1 MKKVKIKKV
10 DDKPMVIHTKEKT
23 KIHSHHAKQAS
34 IKGNNVY
41 TVSKAPKIK
50 NSAIDYSDGKSYQ
63 SGADRI
69 KVKAR
74 KQYRKSTVHDA
85 DIRENGISR
94 FKRSIHESNA
104 SIKTKKTNLHIAGV
118 TAAKATTDQLEG
130 GSEVQQASAI
140 AYELSRPAV
149 GTASKGAELFKKQAI
164 AAKRRK
170 IKQVQAGKK
179 LAKHSA
185 KKAVTDASKKAAK
198 ETAKETA
205 KESAK
210 IAAKIS
216 AKAAGAA
223 AGTTVG
229 PEGTIVGYVVG
240 EAAGQLVGEK
250 LDQMDYKAAQRNRK
264 IKFFLD
270 KMKAENEQTDNL
282 PKLLKDL
289 AKRKAWMWVK
299 SVAPAIGIGF
309 LALVLIIFVAVIPV
323 VTTTTVLYNSPF
335 AILLPSLEEGDTVI
349 TVADGYVNDFK
360 SEVQTL
366 ADNHDGYDDGEVV
379 YVDYE
384 GTDANP
390 TNLYDIIA
398 VYMVKHGVGE
408 TATIVNDTTKGWIKA
423 VVDDMCSY
431 TTSSRT
437 ETSTDSDGNEVTT
450 TILVVNVSLKSY
462 RDMISVYGF
471 DADEVSM
478 LEELMSPNSL
488 EAMGYTGF
496 ESVGG
501 NPGVCSLTEEEINAI
516 LSGITDSTQK
526 QVLSYALH
534 RVGYPYSQDLRDTGN
549 YYDCSSLAYYSWKS
563 ACVDISFGGATTAA
577 AEAQGLEEAGK
588 TVSFSEMQPGDL
600 IFYSYS
606 KNGRYRN
613 ISHVAIYAGNGK
625 LVEAK
630 NEKYGVVYGD
640 AKNTASIVTICRPN

>member
-1 MKKVKIKKV
+1 MKIKKV

-23 KIHSHHAKQAS
+23 KIHSHQAKQAS

-41 TVSKAPKIK
+41 TVSKASKIK
-50 NSAIDYSDGKSYQ
+50 NSAIDSSDGKSYQ

-69 KVKAR
+69 RVKAR

-104 SIKTKKTNLHIAGV
+104 SIKTKKSNLHIAGV

-164 AAKRRK
+164 AAKREK
-170 IKQVQAGKK
+170 IKQVEAGKK
-179 LAKHSA
+179 LAKHGA

-366 ADNHDGYDDGEVV
+366 ADNHTGYDDGEVV

-423 VVDDMCSY
+423 VVTEKPVFDLQNSY
-431 TTSSRT
+431 
-437 ETSTDSDGNEVTT
+437 
-450 TILVVNVSLKSY
+450 LY
-462 RDMISVYGF
+462 Q
-471 DADEVSM
+471 M
-478 LEELMSPNSL
+478 L
-488 EAMGYTGF
+488 
-496 ESVGG
+496 
-501 NPGVCSLTEEEINAI
+501 
-516 LSGITDSTQK
+516 
-526 QVLSYALH
+526 
-534 RVGYPYSQDLRDTGN
+534 
-549 YYDCSSLAYYSWKS
+549 
-563 ACVDISFGGATTAA
+563 
-577 AEAQGLEEAGK
+577 
-588 TVSFSEMQPGDL
+588 
-600 IFYSYS
+600 
-606 KNGRYRN
+606 
-613 ISHVAIYAGNGK
+613 
-625 LVEAK
+625 
-630 NEKYGVVYGD
+630 
-640 AKNTASIVTICRPN
+640 